1 MTDLDSLRVYQV
13 TALFTSTAY
22 DALGGITDEEVRVH
36 LEHTDTHRRVAV
48 VFGRSATSL
57 IPNRINVRGL
67 RTFDDLEG
75 KEASAAIS
83 AALLAIRNNHHAD
96 VAVPNSHIP
105 CPRCEGQGDLGDV
118 AGGRPCPL
126 CKGHGTCSPDDATDW
141 INAVLEAAT
150 ASWGTT
156 RAEVT
161 A

>member
-1 MTDLDSLRVYQV
+1 MKPCATCVYQV

-36 LEHTDTHRRVAV
+36 LAHPDTHRRVAV

-57 IPNRINVRGL
+57 IPNN
-67 RTFDDLEG
+67 DLEG
-75 KEASAAIS
+75 KEASAAIG
-83 AALLAIRNNHHAD
+83 AALLAIRNHPAD
-96 VAVPNSHIP
+96 VAVPDRHIP

-118 AGGRPCPL
+118 EGGRPCPL
-126 CKGHGTCSPDDATDW
+126 CAGTGTCSPDDATDW

-156 RAEVT
+156 REDVPA
-161 A
+161 

>member
-1 MTDLDSLRVYQV
+1 MTALDSLRVYQV

-36 LEHTDTHRRVAV
+36 LEHTDTHRHVAV

-57 IPNRINVRGL
+57 IPNN
-67 RTFDDLEG
+67 DLEG
-75 KEASAAIS
+75 KEASAAIG
-83 AALLAIRNNHHAD
+83 AALVAIRNHPAD

-118 AGGRPCPL
+118 EGGRPCPL

>member
-1 MTDLDSLRVYQV
+1 MTALDSLRVYQV

-36 LEHTDTHRRVAV
+36 LEHTDTHRHVAV

-57 IPNRINVRGL
+57 IPNN
-67 RTFDDLEG
+67 DLEG
-75 KEASAAIS
+75 KEASAAIG

-118 AGGRPCPL
+118 EGGRPCPL

-141 INAVLEAAT
+141 INAIHEAAT

-156 RAEVT
+156 REDVPA
-161 A
+161 

>member
-1 MTDLDSLRVYQV
+1 MTALDSLRVYQV

-48 VFGRSATSL
+48 VFGRSAVSL
-57 IPNRINVRGL
+57 IPNRISVREL
-67 RTFDDLEG
+67 HDFNDIEG
-75 KEASAAIS
+75 REASAAIG
-83 AALLAIRNNHHAD
+83 AALLAIRNHPAD
-96 VAVPNSHIP
+96 VAVPNTHIP

-118 AGGRPCPL
+118 EGGRPCPL
-126 CKGHGTCSPDDATDW
+126 CKGHGTCSPDAATDW

-156 RAEVT
+156 REDVPA
-161 A
+161 

>member
-1 MTDLDSLRVYQV
+1 MTATVRGYRTVSLH
-13 TALFTSTAY
+13 TSTTY
-22 DALGGITDEEVRVH
+22 NPDGFVTDEEVRVH

-57 IPNRINVRGL
+57 IPNRISVRDL
-67 RTFDDLEG
+67 RTFYNLEG

-96 VAVPNSHIP
+96 VAVPNTHIP

-118 AGGRPCPL
+118 EGGRPCPL
-126 CKGHGTCSPDDATDW
+126 CAGTGTCSPDDATDW

>member
-1 MTDLDSLRVYQV
+1 MTALDSLRVYQV
-13 TALFTSTAY
+13 TALYTSTAY

-36 LEHTDTHRRVAV
+36 LAHPDRLPRVAV

-67 RTFDDLEG
+67 RTFGDLEG
-75 KEASAAIS
+75 KEASAAIG
-83 AALLAIRNNHHAD
+83 AALLAIRNHHAD
-96 VAVPNSHIP
+96 VAVPDRHIP

-126 CKGHGTCSPDDATDW
+126 CKGTGTCSPDDATDW

-156 RAEVT
+156 REDVT

>member
-1 MTDLDSLRVYQV
+1 MSTYRTVSLN
-13 TALFTSTAY
+13 TSTVY
-22 DALGGITDEEVRVH
+22 GALGGIIDEEVRVH
-36 LEHTDTHRRVAV
+36 MEHTDTHRRVAV
-48 VFGRSATSL
+48 VFGRGATSP
-57 IPNRINVRGL
+57 IPNRISVRDL
-67 RTFDDLEG
+67 HTFDDLEG

-83 AALLAIRNNHHAD
+83 AALLAIRNHHAD

-118 AGGRPCPL
+118 EGGRPCPL
-126 CKGHGTCSPDDATDW
+126 CKGHGTCSPDAATDW

-156 RAEVT
+156 REDVT

>member
-1 MTDLDSLRVYQV
+1 MTALDSLRVYQV
-13 TALFTSTAY
+13 TALFASTAY

-57 IPNRINVRGL
+57 TPNRINVRGL
-67 RTFDDLEG
+67 RTFDDVDD
-75 KEASAAIS
+75 KRASAAIS
-83 AALLAIRNNHHAD
+83 AALVAIRNHPAD
-96 VAVPNSHIP
+96 VAVPNTHIP

-118 AGGRPCPL
+118 EGGRPCPL
-126 CKGHGTCSPDDATDW
+126 CSHGTCSPEAAADW
-141 INAVLEAAT
+141 IDAVLMTAT

-161 A
+161 S

>member
-1 MTDLDSLRVYQV
+1 MTALDSLRVYQV

-22 DALGGITDEEVRVH
+22 NPDGFVTDEEVRVH
-36 LEHTDTHRRVAV
+36 LEHTDTHRHVAV

-57 IPNRINVRGL
+57 TPNRISVRDL
-67 RTFDDLEG
+67 HTFDDVDD
-75 KEASAAIS
+75 KRAAEAIG
-83 AALLAIRNNHHAD
+83 AALLAIRNHPAD

-118 AGGRPCPL
+118 EGGRPCPL
-126 CKGHGTCSPDDATDW
+126 CKGHGTCSPDAATDW
-141 INAVLEAAT
+141 IDAVLEAAT

>member
-1 MTDLDSLRVYQV
+1 MTATVRGYRTVSLH
-13 TALFTSTAY
+13 TSTTY
-22 DALGGITDEEVRVH
+22 NPDGFVTDEEVRVH
-36 LEHTDTHRRVAV
+36 LEHTDTHRHVAV

-57 IPNRINVRGL
+57 IPNN
-67 RTFDDLEG
+67 DLEG
-75 KEASAAIS
+75 KEASAAIG
-83 AALLAIRNNHHAD
+83 AALLAIRNHPAD

-118 AGGRPCPL
+118 EGGRPCPL
-126 CKGHGTCSPDDATDW
+126 CAGTGTCSPDDATDW

-156 RAEVT
+156 REEVT